1 MIMKK
6 NISTKIF
13 IAVFLVFLSVMGYL
27 YYALPAKEYSS
38 AEKRVLAQVP
48 EISVKRVLNGS
59 FSKDFEEFL
68 ADQTPFRSFYVGVNS
83 YFELLKGNNG
93 TNGIYL
99 GKEGMLIEK
108 PVENSD
114 RLDINIKRINSFAK
128 EVSPKIY
135 VISAPQKGW
144 VYDNLLPKNHLEYK
158 DKEYTNTLKT
168 ELDKSITYID
178 LSDILKANREKNLLY
193 FNTDHHWNSEG
204 AFLGYKKICSV
215 IGIEE
220 PSEKDYNITKLKDKF
235 YGTSYS
241 KSGYFLTKSDYV
253 NVWKSKENE
262 GNAKVTI
269 DHKDIT
275 VHDSMFFDELE
286 NEENKYIVFLN
297 GDSSVTNIETEA
309 KGGTLMVIKDSF
321 ANVVIPFFA
330 DNYSK
335 IVVVDLRYYKQ
346 NLSDLIA
353 EQDID
358 EIMFM
363 YRIENYCTSRDII
376 LE

>member
-1 MIMKK
+1 MKK

-13 IAVFLVFLSVMGYL
+13 IAVFLVFLFVMGYL

-68 ADQTPFRSFYVGVNS
+68 ADQTPFRSFYVGINS

-93 TNGIYL
+93 ANGIYL
-99 GKEGMLIEK
+99 GKKGMLIEK

-144 VYDNLLPKNHLEYK
+144 VYDNLLPKNHLEYR
-158 DKEYTNTLKT
+158 DREYTNTLKN
-168 ELDKSITYID
+168 ELDESITYID
-178 LSDILKANREKNLLY
+178 LSDVLKTNRDKNLLY

-215 IGIEE
+215 MGIEE

-241 KSGYFLTKSDYV
+241 KSGYFFTNPDYV
-253 NVWKSKENE
+253 NVWESKKND
-262 GNAKVTI
+262 GKAKVII
-269 DHKDIT
+269 DYKEIT
-275 VHDSMFFDELE
+275 VHDSMFFEKLDTESD
-286 NEENKYIVFLN
+286 NYHVFLN
-297 GDSSVTNIETEA
+297 GDSSVTTIETKA
-309 KGGTLMVIKDSF
+309 KGGALMVIKDSY
-321 ANVVIPFFA
+321 ANVLIPFFA

-335 IVVVDLRYYKQ
+335 IVVVDLRHYKQ